1 MTFSEYFTKMYLK
14 SMALRRGGVV
24 ITKTKNLPVLA
35 GIFSGL
41 LSVGYGIIMDAE
53 YSVNI
58 HSSVSA
64 HAASSVGVPNSAVFL
79 ALSGILICGG
89 LTATSYFICK
99 LAENNR
105 QSEKKDIKHTV
116 SPVLSQKSRCV
127 TCKGKKRCG
136 KRRCTTARK
145 SCANSHK

>member
-1 MTFSEYFTKMYLK
+1 MTFSEYFTKMYLML
-14 SMALRRGGVV
+14 MALRRGGVMT
-24 ITKTKNLPVLA
+24 IKTKNLPVLA

-41 LSVGYGIIMDAE
+41 LSVGYGIVIEAE

-64 HAASSVGVPNSAVFL
+64 HAASSVGLPNSAVFI

-99 LAENNR
+99 LAENNS
-105 QSEKKDIKHTV
+105 QTEKKGIKYMV
-116 SPVLSQKSRCV
+116 SPVLSQKRRQSVR
-127 TCKGKKRCG
+127 KRKNRFC
-136 KRRCTTARK
+136 KRRCTAARR
-145 SCANSHK
+145 SCINSHK